1 MVRTKLDIDGQTD
14 LPITE
19 ADLESLGNNSVV
31 DNLHR
36 HSKLVSPSGSTDPA
50 LYIDNDGKTR
60 GLKLP
65 LETTLACNS
74 SYEVGD
80 LFMYYA
86 TGQDRYYLV
95 YKDANGS
102 AKAVL
107 LGVDV
112 TLT

>member
-1 MVRTKLDIDGQTD
+1 MVRTMIDLEGQTD

-19 ADLESLGNNSVV
+19 ANLERLGDNSVA
-31 DNLHR
+31 DDLHR
-36 HSKLVSPSGSTDPA
+36 HSKLTAPSGSPDPVI
-50 LYIDNDGKTR
+50 YIDNDGKTH
-60 GLKLP
+60 GMKLP

>member
-1 MVRTKLDIDGQTD
+1 MSRTSIDLDQQSD
-14 LPITE
+14 LPLSE
-19 ADLESLGNNSVV
+19 ADLEKLGDNSVV
-31 DNLHR
+31 DLHR
-36 HSKLVSPSGSTDPA
+36 HSKLTTPSGTPDPA

-74 SYEVGD
+74 NYDVGE
-80 LFMYYA
+80 LFIYYSS
-86 TGQDRYYLV
+86 GQGKYYLA
-95 YKDANGS
+95 YKDENGS